1 MEQIQYTGLKNL
13 ENSEKIILDRLSA
26 DYYSKIQRAI
36 KNENTSITI
45 HIKVY
50 KKAGSRKKF
59 SINTKA
65 VAPTKIFESKQS
77 NDWNFQTA
85 LHGSLDSLYKEIHSK
100 LRTNTHYK
108 KRYE

>member
-1 MEQIQYTGLKNL
+1 MEQIQYIGLKDL
-13 ENSEKIILDRLSA
+13 KNSEKIILNKLSA
-26 DYYSKIQRAI
+26 DYYIRIQRAI
-36 KNENTSITI
+36 KNKDTSLTI

-50 KKAGSRKKF
+50 KKEGNRRKF

-65 VAPTKIFESKQS
+65 VAPTIIFESKRS